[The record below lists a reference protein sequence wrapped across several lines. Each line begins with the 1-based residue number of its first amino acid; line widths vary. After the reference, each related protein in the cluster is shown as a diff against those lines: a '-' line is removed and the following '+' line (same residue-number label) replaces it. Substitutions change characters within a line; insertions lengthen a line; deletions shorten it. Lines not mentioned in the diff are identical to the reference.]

1 MKPPRLW
8 QKPRPKG
15 WSTPRPFATT
25 KERGEREEVPQPM
38 KRGEYLAANCVV
50 LAAAIFNEPWA
61 EQWARELLPHARQV
75 DARRL
80 GL

>member
-1 MKPPRLW
+1 MKTQPLW
-8 QKPRPKG
+8 KKPRPKG
-15 WSTPRPFATT
+15 WSTSRPFATT
-25 KERGEREEVPQPM
+25 NERSEREAVP
-38 KRGEYLAANCVV
+38 KAVKKGEYLAANCVV
-50 LAAAIFNEPWA
+50 LAAAIFSEPWA

>member
-1 MKPPRLW
+1 MKTPRLW

-15 WSTPRPFATT
+15 WSTPRAYTT
-25 KERGEREEVPQPM
+25 KTEMREREEVPQPI

-50 LAAAIFNEPWA
+50 LAAAIFHEPWA

-75 DARRL
+75 DARRI

>member
-1 MKPPRLW
+1 MKTQRLW
-8 QKPRPKG
+8 KKPRPKG

-25 KERGEREEVPQPM
+25 KERNEREAVPQPI
-38 KRGEYLAANCVV
+38 KGDQYLAANCVV

-61 EQWARELLPHARQV
+61 EAWARELLPNARQV

>member
-1 MKPPRLW
+1 MKPKRLW
-8 QKPRPKG
+8 NKPRPKG
-15 WSTPRPFATT
+15 WSTPRAFTIPT
-25 KERGEREEVPQPM
+25 EMREREATPQPI

-61 EQWARELLPHARQV
+61 EEWARELLPHARQV

>member
-1 MKPPRLW
+1 MSFLNR
-8 QKPRPKG
+8 KPRPKG
-15 WSTPRPFATT
+15 WRTPRPFAST
-25 KERGEREEVPQPM
+25 KERAEREEVAKPLF
-38 KRGEYLAANCVV
+38 KGDYLAANCVV

-61 EQWARELLPHARQV
+61 KQWAEDLLPHARQV

>member
-1 MKPPRLW
+1 MKTPRLW

-25 KERGEREEVPQPM
+25 KDQREREAAPQPI

-50 LAAAIFNEPWA
+50 LAAAIFNESWA
-61 EQWARELLPHARQV
+61 EEWAREMLPMARQV

-80 GL
+80 GV

>member
-1 MKPPRLW
+1 MKPVRLW

-15 WSTPRPFATT
+15 WATPRPFAAT
-25 KERGEREEVPQPM
+25 KERAEREAIPEPIH
-38 KRGEYLAANCVV
+38 RGEYLAANCVV

-61 EQWARELLPHARQV
+61 EKWASDLLPHARQV